1 MAIQI
6 GDGTGNPT
14 LSSINPSIEK
24 GTDADKEYSIYGE
37 FSANG
42 FNKNKL
48 VHDVGTL
55 SMART
60 SYTILS
66 QQLAEEGNN
75 SGGSQF
81 FICTQYMQGFNGQ
94 YAAFGN
100 IISGMDTLMA
110 IKNVELET
118 EVNEE
123 TKEETKTTKPKNDVV
138 IKSITVDTKGIDYGM
153 PETQDAF
160 DYSEWFSSQMGS

>member
-1 MAIQI
+1 MEIQN
-6 GDGTGNPT
+6 GDGTGSPT
-14 LSSINPSIEK
+14 LSALDPSIEK
-24 GTDADKEYSIYGE
+24 GSEADKEYSIYGE
-37 FSANG
+37 FLGNG
-42 FNKNKL
+42 FTKNKL

-60 SYTILS
+60 SYTVLS
-66 QQLAEEGNN
+66 QQLLEEGNN

-110 IKNVELET
+110 IKNVEVET

-123 TKEETKTTKPKNDVV
+123 TKEETKTTKPKQDII

-160 DYSEWFSSQMGS
+160 NYSEWLSGQMGS